1 METKT
6 GFVSIDKPHLKNFR
20 NEPIRIFEREQT
32 IYDLVMN
39 SNQEN
44 MDYLAIEYFGN
55 TMTYGD
61 LSKRVDQVAKAYVEA
76 GVKSGDV
83 VALAMINTPEV
94 AINFLALNKIGAVS
108 KWLDVRASA
117 VDIEHYLNEHECK
130 LMVSL
135 DLVAPKVGSII
146 EHTDVNKVL
155 TISPS
160 DSLGTVQSI
169 GYKLKNMINGQKS
182 CAVNDK
188 RFVKFGD
195 FVKSANSDIIVPKAS
210 FEMEKP
216 SVIVQSSGTTGI
228 AKSIVHRDY
237 GFTSFADKLSYTDIP
252 FAPKKSLL
260 VIIPP
265 FVAYGLCDSLYLS
278 LAFGMKAQMYPKF
291 DPDAV
296 VKNMGKFNFS
306 FAAPFHYRYLADN
319 KDKIKKEH
327 LEMMETLI
335 SGGDK
340 ITVEELNELKGILNQ
355 EIINGWGNNEG
366 LGAVAFNPYKA
377 NKFGSIGVPKYGDT
391 VIAVD
396 QDTYEE
402 LKYNEIGE
410 LCFNSET
417 AFMEYAGD
425 KEKTD
430 NVIKIHKDGKK
441 WIHTGDLGSIDEEG
455 YITHLGR
462 IQRVIVRQGF
472 KLSPQQIESAA
483 NAHPAIKE
491 CFAVGVPD
499 EIDETVPMLFYT
511 LKDEFLDKAD
521 EVEKTLIELCN
532 EKLKENLIPKY
543 YKALD
548 EMPYTPNNKYDFKQ
562 LEALGKEYVDNKI
575 GYQKTLRK

>member
-6 GFVSIDKPHLKNFR
+6 GFVSIDKPHLNTYRK
-20 NEPIRIFEREQT
+20 EPIRNFEREQT
-32 IYDLVMN
+32 IYELVMN
-39 SNQEN
+39 SNQNN
-44 MDYLAIEYFGN
+44 MDNLAVEYFGN
-55 TMTYGD
+55 TMTYKQ
-61 LSKRVDQVAKAYVEA
+61 LSNKVEQVAKAYTEA
-76 GVKSGDV
+76 GVKNGDV
-83 VALAMINTPEV
+83 VAIALINTPEV
-94 AINFLALNKIGAVS
+94 AINLLALNKIGAVS

-117 VDIEHYLNEHECK
+117 EDLEHYLNEHECK

-135 DLVAPKVGSII
+135 DLVAPKVETILNN
-146 EHTDVNKVL
+146 TDVSKVL

-160 DSLGTVQSI
+160 DSLNTVQSL
-169 GYKLKNMINGQKS
+169 GYRLKNMLSGQKS
-182 CAVNDK
+182 SVITDK
-188 RFVKFGD
+188 RFVKFGE
-195 FVKSANSDIIVPKAS
+195 FVKSSNSDIIVPKAS

-296 VKNMGKFNFS
+296 VKNMGKFNFA

-319 KDKIKKEH
+319 KSKIKKEH

-340 ITVEELNELKGILNQ
+340 ITVEELIELKEILNQ

-377 NKFGSIGVPKYGDT
+377 NKFGTIGVPKYGDT
-391 VIAVD
+391 VIVVD
-396 QDTYEE
+396 QNTNEE
-402 LKYNEIGE
+402 LPYNEIGE
-410 LCFNSET
+410 LCYNSET

-430 NVIKIHKDGKK
+430 NVIQTHLDGKK
-441 WIHTGDLGSIDEEG
+441 WIHTGDLGSIDEDG

-472 KLSPQQIESAA
+472 KLSPYQIEDVVST
-483 NAHPAIKE
+483 HSGIKE

-499 EIDETVPMLFYT
+499 QIDETVPMIFYT
-511 LKDEFLDKAD
+511 LKDEYLDKVD
-521 EVEKTLIELCN
+521 EVESSLIELCN
-532 EKLKENLIPKY
+532 TRLKENLIPKY
-543 YKALD
+543 FEVLD
-548 EMPYTPNNKYDFKQ
+548 EMPYTSNNKYDFKK
-562 LEALGKEYVDNKI
+562 LEILGKEYVENNK
-575 GYQKTLRK
+575 GYQKRLTK

>member
-6 GFVSIDKPHLKNFR
+6 GFVSIDKPHLNTYRK
-20 NEPIRIFEREQT
+20 EPIRNFEREQT

-39 SNQEN
+39 SNQNN
-44 MDYLAIEYFGN
+44 MDNLAVEYFGN
-55 TMTYGD
+55 TMTYEQ
-61 LSKRVDQVAKAYVEA
+61 LSNKVEQVAKAYTEA
-76 GVKSGDV
+76 GVKNGDV
-83 VALAMINTPEV
+83 VAIAMINTPEV
-94 AINFLALNKIGAVS
+94 AINLLALNKIGAVS

-117 VDIEHYLNEHECK
+117 EDLEHYLNEHECK

-135 DLVAPKVGSII
+135 DLVAPKVETILNN
-146 EHTDVNKVL
+146 TDVSKVL

-160 DSLGTVQSI
+160 DSLSKVQSL
-169 GYKLKNMINGQKS
+169 GYRLKNMLSGQKS
-182 CAVNDK
+182 SEVTDK
-188 RFVKFGD
+188 RFVKFGE
-195 FVKSANSDIIVPKAS
+195 FVKSSNSDIIVPKAS

-296 VKNMGKFNFS
+296 VKNMGKFNFA

-319 KDKIKKEH
+319 KSKIKKEH

-340 ITVEELNELKGILNQ
+340 ITVEELTELKEILNQ

-377 NKFGSIGVPKYGDT
+377 NKFGTIGVPKYGDT
-391 VIAVD
+391 VIVVD
-396 QDTYEE
+396 QNTNEE
-402 LKYNEIGE
+402 LPYNKIGE
-410 LCFNSET
+410 LCYNSET

-430 NVIKIHKDGKK
+430 NVIQTHSDGKK

-472 KLSPQQIESAA
+472 KLSPYQIEDVVST
-483 NAHPAIKE
+483 HPAVKE

-499 EIDETVPMLFYT
+499 QIDETVPMMFYT
-511 LKDEFLDKAD
+511 LKDEYLDKVD
-521 EVEKTLIELCN
+521 EVESALIELCSK
-532 EKLKENLIPKY
+532 KLKENLIPKY
-543 YKALD
+543 FKALD
-548 EMPYTPNNKYDFKQ
+548 EMPYTPNNKYDFKE
-562 LEALGKEYVDNKI
+562 LEILGKEYVEDNK
-575 GYQKTLRK
+575 GYQKRLTK